1 MIEFIFDNIA
11 IVGFVLYALIIF
23 VSKIFTATD
32 SQADEKQSPPVK
44 TPRHKPVV
52 NKPTQAYQTPQ
63 KDVQVFKFPEEEPYF
78 EGTKIEP
85 IEDIEDDFFGTEY
98 DVDSPRKMVEQM
110 TANSHIFYGGN
121 SYTPDE
127 SILRGEQEIEN
138 PEKIAEPAKSQNEFD
153 DILKDT
159 NSLRKAFVASEILG
173 KPKAMQ

>member
-32 SQADEKQSPPVK
+32 SQADEQRRPPVK
-44 TPRHKPVV
+44 TPRHRPVV
-52 NKPTQAYQTPQ
+52 NRPAHTYQTPQ
-63 KDVQVFKFPEEEPYF
+63 KDVQVFKFPEAEPYF
-78 EGTKIEP
+78 SGTKIEP
-85 IEDIEDDFFGTEY
+85 IEDFKDDFFETEY

-110 TANSHIFYGGN
+110 TADSHIFYGEN

-127 SILRGEQEIEN
+127 SILRGEQEIEI
-138 PEKIAEPAKSQNEFD
+138 PKKIVDTAKSQNEFD

-173 KPKAMQ
+173 KPKSMQ